1 MVRSDR
7 RRNRAPARRTPT
19 GNGVAIGVIDA
30 TKRNLGLARSFLDY
44 MRRAKVVEPPHYF
57 NIDPISA
64 CNLKCRMCPQSDPE
78 NKIPI
83 GRMPIELYERILSEI
98 RSFTVVDGLS
108 LFLAGEPLLHTQLP
122 EMVRMAVARLG
133 ARPNIA
139 SNGMRLTRDVA
150 EELLDA
156 GAGMFQIDFCADA
169 EYFDAMAPPGKWEV
183 VRDNLMGLF
192 ALISSRSFQP
202 AVVLKD
208 LDWRGETAQERE
220 ASLRRLQDVLG
231 EAYSFVRYQS
241 YRLHNWS
248 GDFSAKAESH
258 FGYRKHWGPTYHP
271 CSHLWLAMNIH
282 WNGNVSICCRDLL

>member
-1 MVRSDR
+1 
-7 RRNRAPARRTPT
+7 
-19 GNGVAIGVIDA
+19 
-30 TKRNLGLARSFLDY
+30 
-44 MRRAKVVEPPHYF
+44 
-57 NIDPISA
+57 
-64 CNLKCRMCPQSDPE
+64 
-78 NKIPI
+78 
-83 GRMPIELYERILSEI
+83 
-98 RSFTVVDGLS
+98 
-108 LFLAGEPLLHTQLP
+108 
-122 EMVRMAVARLG
+122 
-133 ARPNIA
+133 
-139 SNGMRLTRDVA
+139 MRLTRDVA

-156 GAGMFQIDFCADA
+156 GAGMFQIDFRADA

-282 WNGNVSICCRDLL
+282 WNGNVSICCRDLLQHGVVGNVREQSLAEIWNGRDMRRMWLLMATKRHEEIPICRKCDRPWTGGYSGGSVWRIACVYAGSKLKRFLKTG